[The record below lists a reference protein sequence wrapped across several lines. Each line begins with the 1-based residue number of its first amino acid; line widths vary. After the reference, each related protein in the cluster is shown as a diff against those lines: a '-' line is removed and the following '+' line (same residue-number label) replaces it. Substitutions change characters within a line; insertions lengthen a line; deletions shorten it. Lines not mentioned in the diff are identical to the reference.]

1 MFPKVAHKI
10 MSSDL
15 ETAEAVD
22 GLLEVRTS
30 NNAKF
35 FSCPAPGILPTCSYG
50 NIVVCRC
57 EVGLLCSTFVC
68 WK

>member
-1 MFPKVAHKI
+1 MVLELPTLGLCQHYLGVFPKVAHKI

-15 ETAEAVD
+15 EAAEAVD

-35 FSCPAPGILPTCSYG
+35 FSCPAPGILPSCQ
-50 NIVVCRC
+50 
-57 EVGLLCSTFVC
+57 
-68 WK
+68 